1 MEARSLNPPL
11 NPKAPSPFEAR
22 ELMKKNIKYN
32 ARAGQ
37 SAESP
42 LVSGDRVIAKCTQYL
57 SKTGFGKYETKH
69 DKVRE
74 YIVKSISSNFVELE
88 EVGTGTRCYK
98 HEDRASKKLPF

>member
-1 MEARSLNPPL
+1 MEARSLKPPL

-69 DKVRE
+69 DKV
-74 YIVKSISSNFVELE
+74 SSNFVELE

-98 HEDRASKKLPF
+98 HEDRASKKLFF

>member
-1 MEARSLNPPL
+1 MEARSLKPPL
-11 NPKAPSPFEAR
+11 NPKAPSPLEAR

-98 HEDRASKKLPF
+98 HEDRASKKLFF